1 MAKRA
6 IKRSSLRQKRTRAK
20 GKTAGTAVKRTR
32 PTNYVGIVAL
42 ILAIIGIVVPTMLWA
57 ISREHRELVYAV
69 NPIRT
74 TIVSAEQC
82 SPELRVSYR
91 GEDLGCVNITSAQV
105 AIWNNGNLPI
115 KLEHIRNERKTV
127 VILTEPSV
135 KILDASVRGK
145 NGKETGFAIIHD
157 NESWESGRIEVSW
170 QILEKNEGDS
180 IQIIYQDTPTVN
192 IYVDGKIEGF
202 GMVKRIDL
210 GLVPKEGR
218 SWTEL
223 FESQKRSQQ
232 TWLYMAISTFVIT
245 LLILVA
251 VWRGFLNLRGW
262 QRKVSIIVPLCW
274 LWLWVGLL
282 FFLTP
287 KFVHWPPFGF

>member
-1 MAKRA
+1 V
-6 IKRSSLRQKRTRAK
+6 LR
-20 GKTAGTAVKRTR
+20 GKTAGTALKRTR
-32 PTNYVGIVAL
+32 PTNYVGIAAL
-42 ILAIIGIVVPTMLWA
+42 ILAIIGIVVPTVLWA

-91 GEDLGCVNITSAQV
+91 GEDLGCVDITGAHV
-105 AIWNNGNLPI
+105 AIWNNGNVS
-115 KLEHIRNERKTV
+115 IRQDNVRKDV
-127 VILTEPSV
+127 VIFTDPEV
-135 KILDASVRGK
+135 QILDAKLRGL
-145 NGKETGFAIIHD
+145 NGKETEFAITYD
-157 NESWESGRIEVSW
+157 EESWKHGRIKVSW

-180 IQIIYQDTPTVN
+180 IQITYLGLPSIN

-210 GLVPKEGR
+210 GLVPKEGS

-251 VWRGFLNLRGW
+251 VWWGFLNLRGW

-282 FFLTP
+282 FFSTP